1 MKLSIQN
8 ISELPSVAQKILSA
22 FPQQRIFILK
32 GEMGAGK
39 TTLTKELCKVL
50 QCENEGSSPTFSIV
64 NEYHSP
70 LHNKIYHFDCYRLK
84 HENEAFDIGIED
96 YLDSNF
102 YCFIEWPEK
111 IANLIP
117 ANHVCIEI
125 EEHNLVRTITVSE
138 EK

>member
-1 MKLSIQN
+1 MKFEVQSVI
-8 ISELPSVAQKILSA
+8 ELKDVAKAIIHA
-22 FPQQRIFILK
+22 YPMQRIFILR

-39 TTLTKELCKVL
+39 TTLVSKFFEILE
-50 QCENEGSSPTFSIV
+50 CEGHASSPTFSIV
-64 NEYHSP
+64 NEYYSP
-70 LHNKIYHFDCYRLK
+70 LHKKIYHFDCYRLK